1 MCSDIWEEW
10 SDSSP
15 FFYHSTILEEKK
27 EGRDSNAGNLSLS
40 PYTSA
45 IQDFPLLKYNLSTI
59 PSSSSPSISSSY
71 SSSSI
76 PDLHGDSTAQEDS
89 RTVEQGSPVNHT
101 KVKLQRS
108 RENAR
113 RMLHSSPGS
122 SKSPRHKD
130 HNQDTLSPETSSSE
144 SAKAGDNRSK
154 TSRYACRACSKTFA
168 RRADIPRH
176 MQSACSVVGK
186 NHLPSCDSCG
196 KTYSRPD
203 AIRRHQRNGY
213 CIGKVVPLRK
223 SGRRC

>member
-1 MCSDIWEEW
+1 MLGICHYLPTQMRSRIFLY
-10 SDSSP
+10 SNITYPQYHLRLLPQFLHHILLLRSP
-15 FFYHSTILEEKK
+15 TFMETQRLRKILELWNK
-27 EGRDSNAGNLSLS
+27 G
-40 PYTSA
+40 P
-45 IQDFPLLKYNLSTI
+45 
-59 PSSSSPSISSSY
+59 
-71 SSSSI
+71 
-76 PDLHGDSTAQEDS
+76 
-89 RTVEQGSPVNHT
+89 PVNHT

-108 RENAR
+108 SENTR

-130 HNQDTLSPETSSSE
+130 HSQDTLSPETSSSE

-154 TSRYACRACSKTFA
+154 TSRYACCACSKTFA

-186 NHLPSCDSCG
+186 NHLLHATRVARHIQDLTQYG
-196 KTYSRPD
+196 
-203 AIRRHQRNGY
+203 AINETGY